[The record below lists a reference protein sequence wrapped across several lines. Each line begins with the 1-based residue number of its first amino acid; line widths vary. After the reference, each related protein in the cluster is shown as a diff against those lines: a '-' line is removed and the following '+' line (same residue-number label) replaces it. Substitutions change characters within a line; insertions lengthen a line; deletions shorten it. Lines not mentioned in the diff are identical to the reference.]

1 MPRMRPI
8 LRSLLRRRKG
18 RVARGPIIFDFKT
31 GQAYRATAKDLAD
44 TVKKAVRR
52 KRVVK
57 RVEGVPPQVILPP
70 K

>member
-1 MPRMRPI
+1 M
-8 LRSLLRRRKG
+8 
-18 RVARGPIIFDFKT
+18 ARGPIIFDFKT